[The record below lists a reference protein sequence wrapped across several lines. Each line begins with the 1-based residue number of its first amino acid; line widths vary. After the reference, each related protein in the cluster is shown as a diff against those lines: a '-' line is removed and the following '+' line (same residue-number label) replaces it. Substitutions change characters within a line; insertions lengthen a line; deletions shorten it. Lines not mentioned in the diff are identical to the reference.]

1 MAGRA
6 SRSPCHAQERIL
18 AVGGALLERA
28 LAQDD
33 GLLSGRIYSD
43 ALMQWALK
51 DPAVQGA
58 AVSLCRCL
66 PHPQHA

>member
-1 MAGRA
+1 
-6 SRSPCHAQERIL
+6 L

-28 LAQDD
+28 LAQGGD
-33 GLLSGRIYSD
+33 LLSGRFSSD

-66 PHPQHA
+66 PQHA